1 MRSKRMKKGQIAEGN
16 VTTVEFPNKGIV
28 MTDEGERVIVKNTIP
43 GQRVSFAV
51 NKVRKGKAEGRL
63 LETVKKSPRETADT
77 CRHFGQCG
85 GCTYQSLPYEEQLKI
100 KETQVRGMIEQ
111 AIGDACA
118 YEFLPIRHSPRVLA
132 YRNKMEFSFGDE
144 YKDGPLA
151 LGMHKRGSFYD
162 IVTVEDCRIVD
173 GDFRAILMATLAY
186 FREQEIS
193 FYHRLRH
200 TGYLRHLL
208 VRKAVKTGE
217 ILVDLITTTQDWRN
231 VQEQEPDERAKIEAA
246 LLEKQGRCPHAGT
259 VNEEKEKQ
267 LLAGWKDVLL
277 ALSLEGTLKGVLHT
291 KNDSVADVVKN
302 EGTEVL
308 FGQDYFYEEESGIP
322 MKGLNRL
329 LLAFRDMEYRY
340 LFSGNINGDSLYL
353 ETRNVMDRAA
363 RIAPF
368 LSYDNDPYLV
378 ITDEGRL
385 VYMLD
390 AYTHTNRYPYSQA
403 YNDSGLNYL
412 RNSVKV
418 TVDAYNGEVNFYIF
432 DEKDPIAATYAGIYP
447 SLFKSREEMPGD
459 LRRHVRYPEAMFEI
473 QSLML
478 QDYHMSNPV
487 VFYNRE
493 DRWSFADQIIGAERA
508 AQEPYYTISR
518 LPGETEEEFVMLRN
532 FTPYGRDNMV
542 AWLAGRSDGDNYG
555 KLLLYTFS
563 KGSQIPGPMQVE
575 SQIDQDAE
583 ISSQLSLW
591 GQSGSDLIRGN
602 MLVYP
607 VDDSLLYVE
616 PLYLSSDKNKY
627 PQLLRI
633 FVYYGDKIVMAES
646 LSEALWPPW

>member
-1 MRSKRMKKGQIAEGN
+1 MKKGQIAEGN

-193 FYHRLRH
+193 FYRRLRH

-231 VQEQEPDERAKIEAA
+231 VQEQEPEPDERAKIEAA

-308 FGQDYFYEEESGIP
+308 FGQDYFYEELLGLRFQISPFSFFQTNSLGAEVLYSTAREFILGDNPDMLADKTVYDLYSGTGTIAQMLAP
-322 MKGLNRL
+322 VCKKVVGVEIIEEAVEAAKENAALNHLDNCEFLAGDVLKVLDTIEERPDYIVL
-329 LLAFRDMEYRY
+329 DPPRDGIHPKALEKIINYGVDHMIYISCKPTSLARDLEVLLARGYVVDKVQCVDMFPNTVHVETVVLLSQQKPDDTIEIDLDLDELDATSAELKATYQEIKDY
-340 LFSGNINGDSLYL
+340 VLKEFGLKVSSLYISQVKRKCGIEVGENYNL
-353 ETRNVMDRAA
+353 PKSENARVPQCPKEKEEAIKAA
-363 RIAPF
+363 LKYF
-368 LSYDNDPYLV
+368 
-378 ITDEGRL
+378 
-385 VYMLD
+385 
-390 AYTHTNRYPYSQA
+390 
-403 YNDSGLNYL
+403 
-412 RNSVKV
+412 
-418 TVDAYNGEVNFYIF
+418 
-432 DEKDPIAATYAGIYP
+432 
-447 SLFKSREEMPGD
+447 
-459 LRRHVRYPEAMFEI
+459 AMI
-473 QSLML
+473 
-478 QDYHMSNPV
+478 
-487 VFYNRE
+487 
-493 DRWSFADQIIGAERA
+493 
-508 AQEPYYTISR
+508 
-518 LPGETEEEFVMLRN
+518 
-532 FTPYGRDNMV
+532 
-542 AWLAGRSDGDNYG
+542 
-555 KLLLYTFS
+555 
-563 KGSQIPGPMQVE
+563 
-575 SQIDQDAE
+575 
-583 ISSQLSLW
+583 
-591 GQSGSDLIRGN
+591 
-602 MLVYP
+602 
-607 VDDSLLYVE
+607 
-616 PLYLSSDKNKY
+616 
-627 PQLLRI
+627 
-633 FVYYGDKIVMAES
+633 
-646 LSEALWPPW
+646 

>member
-1 MRSKRMKKGQIAEGN
+1 MKKGQIAEGN

-77 CRHFGQCG
+77 CRYFGQCG

-118 YEFLPIRHSPRVLA
+118 YEFLSIRHSPRVLA

-186 FREQEIS
+186 FREQEIF

-308 FGQDYFYEEESGIP
+308 FGQDYFYEELLGLRFQISPFSFFQTNSLGAEVLYTKTREFVGEIDNQVVFDLYSGTGTIAQI
-322 MKGLNRL
+322 
-329 LLAFRDMEYRY
+329 LAPVAKKVVGVE
-340 LFSGNINGDSLYL
+340 II
-353 ETRNVMDRAA
+353 EEAVVAA
-363 RIAPF
+363 RENARLNGLDNCEFIAGDVLKVIDDIKDKPDMIV
-368 LSYDNDPYLV
+368 LDPPR
-378 ITDEGRL
+378 D
-385 VYMLD
+385 
-390 AYTHTNRYPYSQA
+390 
-403 YNDSGLNYL
+403 
-412 RNSVKV
+412 
-418 TVDAYNGEVNFYIF
+418 
-432 DEKDPIAATYAGIYP
+432 GIHP
-447 SLFKSREEMPGD
+447 K
-459 LRRHVRYPEAMFEI
+459 AI
-473 QSLML
+473 
-478 QDYHMSNPV
+478 
-487 VFYNRE
+487 
-493 DRWSFADQIIGAERA
+493 
-508 AQEPYYTISR
+508 
-518 LPGETEEEFVMLRN
+518 
-532 FTPYGRDNMV
+532 
-542 AWLAGRSDGDNYG
+542 
-555 KLLLYTFS
+555 
-563 KGSQIPGPMQVE
+563 
-575 SQIDQDAE
+575 
-583 ISSQLSLW
+583 
-591 GQSGSDLIRGN
+591 
-602 MLVYP
+602 
-607 VDDSLLYVE
+607 
-616 PLYLSSDKNKY
+616 
-627 PQLLRI
+627 
-633 FVYYGDKIVMAES
+633 DKIIDFGVNKIVYVSCKPTS
-646 LSEALWPPW
+646 LARDIEIFEARGYKVKKVCCVDMFPGTGHIETIVALHRTDL

>member
-1 MRSKRMKKGQIAEGN
+1 MKKGQIAEGN

-100 KETQVRGMIEQ
+100 KEKQVRGMMEQ

-173 GDFRAILMATLAY
+173 GDFRAILMATLIY

-217 ILVDLITTTQDWRN
+217 ILVDLISTTQDWRN
-231 VQEQEPDERAKIEAA
+231 VQEQEQEPDERAKIAAA

-308 FGQDYFYEEESGIP
+308 FGQDYFYEELLGLRFQISPFSFFQTNSLGAEVLYSTAREFILGDNPDMLADKTVYDLYSGTGTIAQMLAP
-322 MKGLNRL
+322 VCKKVVGVEIIEEAVEAAKENAALNHLDNCEFLAGDVLKVLDTIEERPDYIVL
-329 LLAFRDMEYRY
+329 DPPRDGIHPKALEKIINYGVDHMIYISCKPTSLARDLEVLLARGYVVDKVQCVDM
-340 LFSGNINGDSLYL
+340 FPNTVHV
-353 ETRNVMDRAA
+353 ETVCL
-363 RIAPF
+363 
-368 LSYDNDPYLV
+368 LSKLHEAKHHVN
-378 ITDEGRL
+378 
-385 VYMLD
+385 
-390 AYTHTNRYPYSQA
+390 
-403 YNDSGLNYL
+403 
-412 RNSVKV
+412 V
-418 TVDAYNGEVNFYIF
+418 TVDM
-432 DEKDPIAATYAGIYP
+432 DEMDITSAESKATYEEIKKYVAEHNDGMKVTNLYIAQVKKKCGIIERENYNKP
-447 SLFKSREEMPGD
+447 KSED
-459 LRRHVRYPEAMFEI
+459 EI
-473 QSLML
+473 QP
-478 QDYHMSNPV
+478 QCPKDKEKAI
-487 VFYNRE
+487 E
-493 DRWSFADQIIGAERA
+493 DA
-508 AQEPYYTISR
+508 
-518 LPGETEEEFVMLRN
+518 LRY
-532 FTPYGRDNMV
+532 FQM
-542 AWLAGRSDGDNYG
+542 
-555 KLLLYTFS
+555 K
-563 KGSQIPGPMQVE
+563 
-575 SQIDQDAE
+575 
-583 ISSQLSLW
+583 
-591 GQSGSDLIRGN
+591 
-602 MLVYP
+602 
-607 VDDSLLYVE
+607 
-616 PLYLSSDKNKY
+616 
-627 PQLLRI
+627 
-633 FVYYGDKIVMAES
+633 
-646 LSEALWPPW
+646 